1 MEKQIYFRQDD
12 QAVVIAEGFTD
23 VQEAREAVDRFLRD
37 KAQQDGIRVRLMRMQ
52 DSGTEQEE
60 GKFYFN
66 LTTF

>member
-1 MEKQIYFRQDD
+1 MEKHIYFRQDD
-12 QAVVIAEGFTD
+12 QSVVIAEGFTD